1 VVAIPAFSKLG
12 ETRSGFMIRTI
23 PIKRK
28 RLRPIERIK
37 IIGIGED
44 LSAKAV
50 VVGGI
55 GAELNQKHRTKTEE
69 NRTY

>member
-1 VVAIPAFSKLG
+1 
-12 ETRSGFMIRTI
+12 MIRTM

-50 VVGGI
+50 VVGGWQ
-55 GAELNQKHRTKTEE
+55 NKTETQNK
-69 NRTY
+69 NRRKPTY